1 MSIAGV
7 DEVGRGPI
15 AGPLVVGAA
24 LFGGSRSYPH
34 FTDSKALAEN
44 KRERLATEILETAER
59 WVLIA
64 VGPQT
69 IDRLN
74 ILQATRYAMA
84 RAIHHLNAKEALVD
98 GNMTIETSCPYQSII
113 KGDATHWQIGAASIL
128 AKVWRDRLMI
138 NYDEIFVGYEFK
150 SHKGYPTP
158 VHKKALAKYG
168 PSPIHRFSYRTVAET
183 EVSVPQ
189 APLAGRSDEL
199 VVDSEKDDYFATTA
213 PIGF

>member
-24 LFGGSRSYPH
+24 LFSDALSYPQ
-34 FTDSKALAEN
+34 FTDSKTLTEK
-44 KRERLATEILETAER
+44 KRENLVAEILETAER

-64 VGPQT
+64 IGPQT

-84 RAIHHLNAKEALVD
+84 RAIHHLGAKESLVD
-98 GNMTIETSCPYQSII
+98 GNMTLETSQPYRSII

-128 AKVWRDRLMI
+128 AKVWRDRLMK
-138 NYDEIFVGYEFK
+138 NYDEIFLGYEFK

-183 EVSVPQ
+183 QRSVSQV
-189 APLAGRSDEL
+189 PLAGYSDEL
-199 VVDSEKDDYFATTA
+199 VVDSEKDDYFSTTA